1 MTIEGKV
8 SYTWEDQSLTSDIK
22 GYQESVSIVGETK
35 VETIPLFLH
44 TSKADFVISEIFF
57 SGTLTKEGKQ
67 YYGDQYIKIYNNSDE
82 ILYADGL
89 AVVASTFYNNMKQDY
104 FTGYSLHGFNRRV
117 SCRLFRETANQY
129 PVEPGESIILATDGI
144 DHSQATGNSFDLS
157 HADFD
162 FTRTEVTTGMSI
174 TPAFPT

>member
-89 AVVASTFYNNMKQDY
+89 AVVASTFYNNMKQDISPDIRS
-104 FTGYSLHGFNRRV
+104 TGLTV
-117 SCRLFRETANQY
+117 EMSCRYSGNGKQY
-129 PVEPGESIILATDGI
+129 PVEPGE
-144 DHSQATGNSFDLS
+144 
-157 HADFD
+157 
-162 FTRTEVTTGMSI
+162 
-174 TPAFPT
+174 